1 MVLFDAHMNLLGHIH
16 QHASLE
22 FSNDKYL
29 ERIVG
34 LLMQEKTENVQD
46 LILIWCKNYSKYI
59 HQMFVIIYSENMNI

>member
-16 QHASLE
+16 QHLWNSLMI
-22 FSNDKYL
+22 NNYL

-46 LILIWCKNYSKYI
+46 LILI
-59 HQMFVIIYSENMNI
+59 